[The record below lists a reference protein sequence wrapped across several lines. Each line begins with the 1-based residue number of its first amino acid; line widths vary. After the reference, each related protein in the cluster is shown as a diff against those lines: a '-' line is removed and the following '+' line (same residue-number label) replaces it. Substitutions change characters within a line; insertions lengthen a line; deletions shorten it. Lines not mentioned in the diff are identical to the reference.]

1 MRITNQ
7 LITKTERSMKT
18 IEVKLTIDVQD
29 HGQVSAFTALM
40 AAMAGAA
47 TAVSAFANAVPSEC
61 LPPEAV
67 VKHDTLNPAPAQ
79 ETEKPKAKKEKPV
92 KAEAKET
99 TPAPPAQEPE
109 QAPEEESDIKIEDV
123 RALLTKKVENNR
135 VGIRAKLM
143 AYGVPNVTALAK
155 EKYAEFYT
163 YLEGLK

>member
-1 MRITNQ
+1 
-7 LITKTERSMKT
+7 MKT

-29 HGQVSAFTALM
+29 CGQVSAFTALM

-47 TAVSAFANAVPSEC
+47 TAVSAFTNAVPSEC

-67 VKHDTLNPAPAQ
+67 VKHDTPNPAPAQ

-99 TPAPPAQEPE
+99 TPATPAQDPE
-109 QAPEEESDIKIEDV
+109 QAPEEKEQEEESDIKIEDV
-123 RALLTKKVENNR
+123 RALLAKKVENNR
-135 VGIRAKLM
+135 VEIKAKLT
-143 AYGVPNVTALAK
+143 AFGAPNVTALSK